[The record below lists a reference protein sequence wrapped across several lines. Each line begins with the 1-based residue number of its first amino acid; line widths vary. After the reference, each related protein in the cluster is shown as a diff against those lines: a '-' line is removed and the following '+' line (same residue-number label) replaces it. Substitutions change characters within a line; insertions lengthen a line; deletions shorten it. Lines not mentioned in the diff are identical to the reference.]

1 MNIQSGQ
8 TRNVRNPRGETQ
20 LKLLP
25 KMWAMAKIAMFLVLF
40 ALILNGNIFL
50 RQKIATTEREIRNT
64 ERQINNTRRELEQLR
79 ADYAEYTRWRH
90 ISRQIAIFKLPL
102 SSPRPGQIRAMTMYT
117 PEQRERIAAAE
128 KEFSARRAVSRPR
141 PAR

>member
-8 TRNVRNPRGETQ
+8 TRTVRSQRGESQ
-20 LKLLP
+20 IRLLP
-25 KMWAMAKIAMFLVLF
+25 KMWAMAKIAMFFIMF

-50 RQKIATTEREIRNT
+50 RQKIAATERDIRNT
-64 ERQINNTRRELEQLR
+64 GRRINSTRRELEQLR

-102 SSPRPGQIRAMTMYT
+102 TSPRPGQIRSMTLYT
-117 PEQRERIAAAE
+117 SEQSARIAAGLELQTQHAD
-128 KEFSARRAVSRPR
+128 SRPVR
-141 PAR
+141 PR